1 MLETGGWFY
10 PVLFVIGLI
19 VVCTAME
26 LLSVAVTDKAAGKA
40 LYRSPGSTRDGRQKA
55 A

>member
-1 MLETGGWFY
+1 MVGTVFY
-10 PVLFVIGLI
+10 PVLLSLAAF

-26 LLSVAVTDKAAGKA
+26 LLSVAIADKAAGKTVSA
-40 LYRSPGSTRDGRQKA
+40 GPGLTGDGQQKA